1 MISLQFSWL
10 VGYNFKSTNNN
21 VFFRMPLNINILI
34 CFERL
39 RRRKKKKKT
48 GTRLIF
54 VQHMSGFSALFQSRL
69 FFIILYTFP
78 AFFYQPSIIRGQTV
92 IHCMF
97 SIYTFPRERKR
108 KGENSSASPP
118 DYCNWKS
125 LFFNYCTRR
134 FEEGNCGSFFMEST
148 HAALFLSRFKVIFLW
163 LFGQAGVNSNVKLD
177 NFRHFLVFRILLMAV
192 FEN

>member
-1 MISLQFSWL
+1 MDIISKVQIIM
-10 VGYNFKSTNNN
+10 
-21 VFFRMPLNINILI
+21 FFQDASQHQYFNLFRT
-34 CFERL
+34 FAKTQE
-39 RRRKKKKKT
+39 KKT

-118 DYCNWKS
+118 DHCNWKS

-148 HAALFLSRFKVIFLW
+148 HAALFLSRFKVIFL
-163 LFGQAGVNSNVKLD
+163 FGCLVKQG
-177 NFRHFLVFRILLMAV
+177 
-192 FEN
+192 